1 VSDASGG
8 SGWWQASD
16 GRWYPPELHPARLA
30 ASGPDQRATPEAG
43 AADAGAVT
51 PTPSARS
58 SRLDVLTRI
67 PSSTAAVLLA
77 VVLVVG
83 GIVMAATASSLGS
96 TDGSGAQPGASAG
109 TTTTPS
115 TGAGASS
122 TTTIAPSSPGST
134 PTNTSGGSAGLGLSV
149 TSPGSAALPKPYTGS
164 GPSGSLV
171 NSTVEQHV
179 VSTTWRGFSADMV
192 ANDLAG
198 LSTYATSNASNSVRG
213 SLLCG
218 CSPWPMAY
226 RSVAFNTPPEQTWPL
241 SFLAEF
247 SGINYSQKSYLRD
260 VIFSQAASGA
270 PWLVAST
277 GTTQGASSQLFPG
290 PSDITAPPS
299 SHWLTTAPQA
309 FANLFQQT
317 DTTGSTAKA
326 IPTYFIEGSFLREL
340 IQGSES
346 SHSYYLRKHVT
357 VTFSHS
363 VLETTPR
370 FAVGTTSASTY
381 DCFMMQITTT
391 QTAPSGYV
399 LVQGNDSEPYTAALP
414 AGSYSSVHETELK
427 DICLVELPTDG
438 LVSLYSQ
445 LGGPTTITGTSSTGT
460 PITDE
465 PTPTAGSTAT
475 TSTSN
480 YKVTTIPLNGTTTT
494 TTLAHG

>member
-1 VSDASGG
+1 
-8 SGWWQASD
+8 
-16 GRWYPPELHPARLA
+16 
-30 ASGPDQRATPEAG
+30 
-43 AADAGAVT
+43 
-51 PTPSARS
+51 
-58 SRLDVLTRI
+58 LTRI

-96 TDGSGAQPGASAG
+96 TDGSGTRPGTAAG

-122 TTTIAPSSPGST
+122 TKTTAPSATATT
-134 PTNTSGGSAGLGLSV
+134 PTTTTGGSAGLGLSV
-149 TSPGSAALPKPYTGS
+149 TSPSNAPLPKPYTGS
-164 GPSGSLV
+164 GPSGSLL

-179 VSTTWRGFSADMV
+179 VSTTWRGFSAEMV

-198 LSTYATSNASNSVRG
+198 LSTYATPNASNSVRG

-226 RSVAFNTPPEQTWPL
+226 RSVTFDTPPQQTWPL

-247 SGINYSQKSYLRD
+247 SGITYSQKSYLRD
-260 VIFSQAASGA
+260 VIFTQAAKGA
-270 PWLVAST
+270 PWLVVST
-277 GTTQGASSQLFPG
+277 GTTEGASSQLFPESG
-290 PSDITAPPS
+290 DIATAPPS
-299 SHWLTTAPQA
+299 SHWLTTAPPA

-346 SHSYYLRKHVT
+346 SYSYNNRKHVT
-357 VTFSHS
+357 VTFSHA

-381 DCFMMQITTT
+381 ECFMMQITTT

-399 LVQGNDSEPYTAALP
+399 LLQGSDSEPYTAALP
-414 AGSYSSVHETELK
+414 AGSYSSVHRTEVK

-445 LGGPTTITGTSSTGT
+445 LGGPTTITGTNGTGP

-465 PTPTAGSTAT
+465 PTPTAGSTSTA
-475 TSTSN
+475 STSN
-480 YKVTTIPLNGTTTT
+480 YKVTTIPLGGTTTT
-494 TTLAHG
+494 TTLASG